1 MVLFDYFIREPYCSI
16 TNGSVDDVTLL
27 KGFEKLSVAQHP
39 ALPYCQTPEKRAY
52 TESKI
57 MGEQMAAEIVK
68 STSKSI
74 ICVRIGSVNIN
85 NQPEADAVRT
95 VWLSYRDLCSF
106 IDRALEA
113 PLNISGTYF
122 AISNNYRSCIDLED
136 ARRDLGYIPQ
146 DGAEK
151 R

>member
-1 MVLFDYFIREPYCSI
+1 MVLFDYLSREPYLSI
-16 TNGSVDDVTLL
+16 TNGTTDDVTLL
-27 KGFEKLSVAQHP
+27 KDFEKISVATHP
-39 ALPYCQTPEKRAY
+39 ALPYCKTLERRAY

-57 MGEQMAAEIVK
+57 IGERMAAEIVK

-74 ICVRIGSVNIN
+74 ICVRIGSVNID

-113 PLNISGTYF
+113 PLNISGIYC
-122 AISNNYRSCIDLED
+122 AISNNYRSCLDLED

>member
-1 MVLFDYFIREPYCSI
+1 MVLFDYFNREPYCSI
-16 TNGSVDDVTLL
+16 TNGTMDEVTLL
-27 KGFEKLSVAQHP
+27 KGFEKLSVAKHP
-39 ALPYCQTPEKRAY
+39 ALPYSQTPEKKAY

-57 MGEQMAAEIVK
+57 MGEQMATEIVK

-85 NQPEADAVRT
+85 NQPEADAVRV

-113 PLNISGTYF
+113 PLNISGTYV

-151 R
+151 P